1 MSVVDAGRR
10 KRALWTLVLTLV
22 TIMSV
27 APMALIARAQ
37 ESTPTTDLSGLSGQI
52 EADGSST
59 VGPITESAAEDFAKA
74 GAKDVEIS
82 VGISGT
88 GGGFERFCNDE
99 TDISD
104 ASRAIKAEEAQ
115 KCADKGVDYYSFEV
129 GSDGITVVVNKENDF
144 LTCVS
149 TDQLKQ
155 LWSENREATTFAD
168 LNPDYPGDDVA
179 LYGPGPDS
187 GTFDFFNETI
197 LGADVLPTTEYT
209 PSEDDNVLVE
219 GVAGDKNALG
229 YFGYAYYAEN
239 EDTLTALGVATK
251 GDLSDCVTPSPDT
264 IRDGSYPLARP
275 LFIYVKADSIQ
286 RTEVQEFVRF
296 YINNAEKIVT
306 ESDFVPQPE
315 EVYRADSQKI
325 EAAIGG
331 SAAPDGPNAA
341 ATPAP

>member
-1 MSVVDAGRR
+1 MSLVEARRR
-10 KRALWTLVLTLV
+10 KRVLWTLVLTLV
-22 TIMSV
+22 AMMSIAPV
-27 APMALIARAQ
+27 ALVARAQ
-37 ESTPTTDLSGLSGQI
+37 DSTPTADLSGLSGQI
-52 EADGSST
+52 EVDGSST
-59 VGPITESAAEDFAKA
+59 VGPITESAAEDFANA
-74 GAKDVEIS
+74 GAKDIEIS

-88 GGGFERFCNDE
+88 GGGFERFCNGE

-104 ASRAIKAEEAQ
+104 ASREIKDEEAQ
-115 KCADKGVDYYSFEV
+115 KCAEKGVDYYTFEV

-144 LTCVS
+144 VTCVS

-155 LWSENREATTFAD
+155 LWGENREAKTFAD
-168 LNPDYPGDDVA
+168 LNPDYPGDEVA

-197 LGADVLPTTEYT
+197 LGKDAKPTTEYT

-264 IRDGSYPLARP
+264 IRDGSYPLSRP
-275 LFIYVKADSIQ
+275 LFIYVKADSIK
-286 RTEVQEFVRF
+286 RAEVQEFVRF
-296 YINNAEKIVT
+296 YISNAEKIVT
-306 ESDFVPQPE
+306 ESDFVPQPKD
-315 EVYRADSQKI
+315 VYQADAQKI
-325 EAAIGG
+325 EAAIAGT
-331 SAAPDGPNAA
+331 AAPDGPSAA